1 MTSTSFSLT
10 RSAKPDFGSY
20 MAPSFAL
27 CERIARQRGDRAAA
41 ERNASYFAGYL
52 HDAMGHRADQR
63 EF

>member
-1 MTSTSFSLT
+1 MTSIPFSLT

-20 MAPSFAL
+20 MASSFAL
-27 CERIARQRGDRAAA
+27 CERCARLRGDRTAA
-41 ERNASYFAGYL
+41 ERNASYFTNYL